1 MIETNLPQ
9 SGDDNAPSDS
19 SGESKIPAIPASDTD
34 DSAGDTDEPSGNTD
48 EPSGNTD
55 EPSGNTDDPQPAQEY
70 FPAFSRKRLTRRQ
83 WHLAFVLMG
92 ASILISVVVV
102 ASNLVTVPYVSISP
116 GSVYSLSE
124 AVSVDGGDGEFA
136 IYPPE
141 SDMGFVTVR
150 RSERLNLWRL
160 FFDSLDSRVDIR
172 RDDIN
177 RGLTEQQLDRLR
189 ALQMLGSQGDA
200 VEIALRHLGR
210 TRVTLLLD
218 PQSDSFI
225 DTLWCFVV
233 ESDDEEVSE
242 SLQSFRED
250 LLPVLPEGGLAFN
263 QTAGLRFLANSQD
276 GFLRGNLEG
285 YWRAFNKLFIGDTVI
300 SANGMPIGD
309 TADLRAVLQGV
320 EPGETVILETQFFDQ
335 PVRRVS
341 AKLSESLEDG
351 PGALVLSLGD
361 VAVSGG
367 EGEGRETEAGTAAQ
381 AESETA
387 AQAES
392 GVQAEFGDAAQ
403 CPDEQGWQF
412 FDWPDWELVTRVNF
426 DTGDVGGP
434 SAGLAFALAV
444 VDLLTEGD
452 LTGGLRVA
460 TTGIFS
466 SATSDSVSSVGG
478 VSQKTA
484 AVRNSGYD
492 VFLVPENDYDDA
504 ISAAGDNLRVEKVT
518 TLRDA
523 LTTLECLGGDP
534 VLLGDGSPRAG
545 AAAAEAGSS
554 EAAAGA
560 ASAETDEVAACS

>member
-19 SGESKIPAIPASDTD
+19 SGESKIPAIPASDAG
-34 DSAGDTDEPSGNTD
+34 DSSGDTDEPSGDTH
-48 EPSGNTD
+48 
-55 EPSGNTDDPQPAQEY
+55 DPQPAQEY

-225 DTLWCFVV
+225 DTLLCFVA

-242 SLQSFRED
+242 SLQRFRDD
-250 LLPVLPEGGLAFN
+250 LLPVLPDGGMAFN

-309 TADLRAVLQGV
+309 TADLRAVLRGV

-341 AKLSESLEDG
+341 AKLGESLEDG
-351 PGALVLSLGD
+351 PGALVLSLED

-367 EGEGRETEAGTAAQ
+367 EGEGGETEAEVQAEPGGAAQ
-381 AESETA
+381 AEAEVQA
-387 AQAES
+387 AQAEP
-392 GVQAEFGDAAQ
+392 EFGDAAQ

-426 DTGDVGGP
+426 DTGNVGGP

-478 VSQKTA
+478 VPQKTA

-545 AAAAEAGSS
+545 AAAAETGSS
-554 EAAAGA
+554 EVAAGA
-560 ASAETDEVAACS
+560 ASAETDGVAACS

>member
-19 SGESKIPAIPASDTD
+19 SGESKIPAIPASDAG
-34 DSAGDTDEPSGNTD
+34 DSSGDTDEPSGDTH
-48 EPSGNTD
+48 
-55 EPSGNTDDPQPAQEY
+55 DPQPAQEY

-225 DTLWCFVV
+225 DTLLCFVA

-242 SLQSFRED
+242 SLQRFRDD
-250 LLPVLPEGGLAFN
+250 LLPVLPDGGMAFN

-309 TADLRAVLQGV
+309 TADLRAVLRGV

-341 AKLSESLEDG
+341 AKLGESLEDG
-351 PGALVLSLGD
+351 PGALVLSLED

-367 EGEGRETEAGTAAQ
+367 EGEGGETEAQAESGDAEQAESGTAAQAESGTAAQ
-381 AESETA
+381 AESE
-387 AQAES
+387 AQP
-392 GVQAEFGDAAQ
+392 EFGDAAQ
-403 CPDEQGWQF
+403 CPDAQGWQF

-426 DTGDVGGP
+426 DTGNVGGP

-478 VSQKTA
+478 VPQKTA

-534 VLLGDGSPRAG
+534 VLLGDGSPGAGAAATAAG
-545 AAAAEAGSS
+545 AAAAETG
-554 EAAAGA
+554 

>member
-9 SGDDNAPSDS
+9 SGDDNAH
-19 SGESKIPAIPASDTD
+19 G
-34 DSAGDTDEPSGNTD
+34 DSAGDTVDSSGGTD
-48 EPSGNTD
+48 EP
-55 EPSGNTDDPQPAQEY
+55 QPDQEY
-70 FPAFSRKRLTRRQ
+70 FPAFSRKRMTRRQ
-83 WHLAFVLMG
+83 WHLAFTLMG

-150 RSERLNLWRL
+150 RSERLNIWRL

-225 DTLWCFVV
+225 DTLLCFVA

-242 SLQSFRED
+242 SLQRFRED
-250 LLPVLPEGGLAFN
+250 LLPVLPDGGMAFN

-309 TADLRAVLQGV
+309 TADLRAALQGV
-320 EPGETVILETQFFDQ
+320 EPGETVILETQFFEQ

-341 AKLSESLEDG
+341 ARLGESLEDG
-351 PGALVLSLGD
+351 PGTPVLTLED
-361 VAVSGG
+361 VAVLGG
-367 EGEGRETEAGTAAQ
+367 ADEGGGLEAQ
-381 AESETA
+381 AGSGMAEQADSETA
-387 AQAES
+387 AQAEL
-392 GVQAEFGDAAQ
+392 GAPAQ

-426 DTGDVGGP
+426 DTGNVGGP

-478 VSQKTA
+478 VPQKTA

-523 LTTLECLGGDP
+523 LATLECLGGDP
-534 VLLGDGSPRAG
+534 VLPGGESPGAG
-545 AAAAEAGSS
+545 ASEGVS

-560 ASAETDEVAACS
+560 AAAEIDEVAACS

>member
-19 SGESKIPAIPASDTD
+19 SG
-34 DSAGDTDEPSGNTD
+34 DTDEPSGDTH
-48 EPSGNTD
+48 E
-55 EPSGNTDDPQPAQEY
+55 PQPAQEY
-70 FPAFSRKRLTRRQ
+70 FPAFSRKRMTRRQ
-83 WHLAFVLMG
+83 WHLAFTLMG

-225 DTLWCFVV
+225 DTLLCFVA

-242 SLQSFRED
+242 SLQRFRDD
-250 LLPVLPEGGLAFN
+250 LLPVLPDGGMAFN

-341 AKLSESLEDG
+341 AKLGESLEDG
-351 PGALVLSLGD
+351 PGALVLSLED

-367 EGEGRETEAGTAAQ
+367 AGEDGETEAEVQ
-381 AESETA
+381 AEP
-387 AQAES
+387 
-392 GVQAEFGDAAQ
+392 EFGDAAQ

-426 DTGDVGGP
+426 DTGNVGGP

-478 VSQKTA
+478 VPQKTA

-534 VLLGDGSPRAG
+534 VLLGDGSPGAGAAATAAG
-545 AAAAEAGSS
+545 AAAAET
-554 EAAAGA
+554 GA
-560 ASAETDEVAACS
+560 AAETDEVAACS

>member
-19 SGESKIPAIPASDTD
+19 SG
-34 DSAGDTDEPSGNTD
+34 DTDEPSGDTH
-48 EPSGNTD
+48 E
-55 EPSGNTDDPQPAQEY
+55 PQPAQEY
-70 FPAFSRKRLTRRQ
+70 FPAFSRKRMTRRQ
-83 WHLAFVLMG
+83 WHLAFTLMG

-225 DTLWCFVV
+225 DTLLCFVA

-242 SLQSFRED
+242 SLQRFRDD
-250 LLPVLPEGGLAFN
+250 LLPVLPDGGMAFN

-341 AKLSESLEDG
+341 AKLGESLEDG

-367 EGEGRETEAGTAAQ
+367 EGEGGETEAQAESGGAEQAEPGGEAQAESGTAAQ
-381 AESETA
+381 AEP
-387 AQAES
+387 
-392 GVQAEFGDAAQ
+392 EFGDAAQ

-426 DTGDVGGP
+426 DTGNVGGP

-478 VSQKTA
+478 VPQKTA

-545 AAAAEAGSS
+545 AAAAETGAA
-554 EAAAGA
+554 EAAETGA